1 MLPRWDVLPKD
12 LSASMV
18 LREQQ
23 LKQILDALRAE
34 SGSAGASPLAVPTGA
49 APPKAAPPTPA
60 AETRKERQARER
72 KEAND
77 AKAKAGD
84 AKKTAASEA
93 ALARKTLEDKKPP
106 AANKSVGPCF
116 EFVKGRCTRGA
127 QCRFSHDQAVIDQ
140 AKANYQP
147 AAVGEQWAQKWID
160 RNEPSR
166 QTDPPARVR
175 GTTAIAGAWVL
186 AKDRWSICEQ
196 TNGKCFARHVECK
209 HDCNCSLCQTP
220 NGKQWPKMVAVRVR
234 PAAWQGD
241 E

>member
-1 MLPRWDVLPKD
+1 MSTQVSLY

-84 AKKTAASEA
+84 AKKTAASAA
-93 ALARKTLEDKKPP
+93 ALAKKTIEDKKPP
-106 AANKSVGPCF
+106 AANKFVGPCF

-127 QCRFSHDQAVIDQ
+127 QCRFSDDQAVMG
-140 AKANYQP
+140 
-147 AAVGEQWAQKWID
+147 V
-160 RNEPSR
+160 S
-166 QTDPPARVR
+166 
-175 GTTAIAGAWVL
+175 
-186 AKDRWSICEQ
+186 
-196 TNGKCFARHVECK
+196 
-209 HDCNCSLCQTP
+209 
-220 NGKQWPKMVAVRVR
+220 
-234 PAAWQGD
+234 
-241 E
+241 